1 MKETLPLDENMI
13 RVIIVEDE
21 PIFLDEFRA
30 IIADNPGFAVVGAA
44 STVRDGCN
52 LVRMTDYDVL
62 LCDLGLPDG
71 SGIQII
77 KLSSELKPNANS
89 MVISLFGDE
98 ERVVESME
106 AGARGYILKDD
117 RPDDFIKSILSLC
130 KGHSPLSPKIAR
142 VLLRRFQFFDNN
154 PKQDS
159 PLAPQELKTLALIA
173 EGKSSK
179 LVAKELG
186 ISDFT
191 VNDYCKSIYKKLGV
205 HSRTEAAMRGKKSGW
220 I

>member
-1 MKETLPLDENMI
+1 MHLDEKKI

-21 PIFLDEFRA
+21 PIFLEEFRS
-30 IIADNPGFAVVGAA
+30 IIANNADFVVAGTA
-44 STVRDGCN
+44 SSVAEGCN
-52 LVRMTDYDVL
+52 LVQTVDYDVM

-77 KLSSELKPNANS
+77 KLSSELHPDAQS

-98 ERVVESME
+98 ERVVESMG

-117 RPDDFIKSILSLC
+117 RPDDFIKTILALR
-130 KGHSPLSPKIAR
+130 KGYSPLSPKIAR
-142 VLLRRFQFFDNN
+142 VLLKRFRLIGETAK
-154 PKQDS
+154 PDS
-159 PLAPQELKTLALIA
+159 PLTPQESKILALIA
-173 EGKSSK
+173 EGKSTK
-179 LVAKELG
+179 LVGKELG

-191 VNDYCKSIYKKLGV
+191 VADHCKSIYRKLGV
-205 HSRTEAAMRGKKSGW
+205 HSRTEAAMRGKESGW